1 MDHYPRWMTYTK
13 PKPKLAS
20 ERDYPYMEMYNTDG
34 HEPQIRRDD
43 SLLQGKT
50 HFLDGDSSLLNALP
64 CKREK
69 SHRVRDN
76 WVIIQE

>member
-34 HEPQIRRDD
+34 HEPQTCRDD
-43 SLLQGKT
+43 SLLQGKEL
-50 HFLDGDSSLLNALP
+50 FIYDI
-64 CKREK
+64 K
-69 SHRVRDN
+69 
-76 WVIIQE
+76 